1 MPTCAAT
8 IAAVIALCCP
18 AACATAHGPHWYQA
32 QQIYQSCAAVLQGR
46 AESKARNYRLECTC
60 K

>member
-1 MPTCAAT
+1 MLAT
-8 IAAVIALCCP
+8 IILLCCP

-46 AESKARNYRLECTC
+46 EESRARNYRLECTC